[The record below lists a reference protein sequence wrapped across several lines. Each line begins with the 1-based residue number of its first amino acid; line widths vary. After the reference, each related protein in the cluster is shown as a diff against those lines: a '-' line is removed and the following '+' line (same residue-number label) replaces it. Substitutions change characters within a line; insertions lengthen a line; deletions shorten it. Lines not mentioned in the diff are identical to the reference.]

1 MNHSPLSNEHVEHPR
16 PALAKPRNSSTPDL
30 CPIGAVKRRSAS
42 ALIVSMTW
50 FTTACVVIEDGEVG
64 VTKSFGPE
72 MLRSKFIHGIKRMPC
87 AFTPGGAQ

>member
-1 MNHSPLSNEHVEHPR
+1 M
-16 PALAKPRNSSTPDL
+16 
-30 CPIGAVKRRSAS
+30 KRRRA
-42 ALIVSMTW
+42 AVLIVSMTW

-72 MLRSKFIHGIKRMPC
+72 MLRSNFIHGIKRMPC

>member
-1 MNHSPLSNEHVEHPR
+1 M
-16 PALAKPRNSSTPDL
+16 
-30 CPIGAVKRRSAS
+30 
-42 ALIVSMTW
+42 LIVSMTW

-72 MLRSKFIHGIKRMPC
+72 MLRSNFIHGIKRMPC